1 MNRIIYTQPDG
12 TVAIIVPAGDVNDC
26 IKDVPAGVDYEI
38 VDDSEIPSDRTFRNA
53 WKRNGKAVETDIPKA
68 KEIVHEKRR
77 VKRSEEFAPLDVEA
91 TIPAKAAQAEAA
103 REAVRQKYEKI
114 QNDID
119 AAANEAEL
127 KQIME
132 QLV

>member
-1 MNRIIYTQPDG
+1 MIK
-12 TVAIIVPAGDVNDC
+12 VN
-26 IKDVPAGVDYEI
+26 V
-38 VDDSEIPSDRTFRNA
+38 
-53 WKRNGKAVETDIPKA
+53 PKA

-77 VKRSEEFAPLDVEA
+77 VKRLEEFAPLDVEA
-91 TIPAKAAQAEAA
+91 TIPAKAAQAEVA
-103 REAVRQKYEKI
+103 REAIRQKYEKI